1 MLIYYS
7 FRAPVTPNGLLSS
20 HRDIM
25 VINYGHKHEHGGLT
39 DTDLV
44 TLTNVL
50 LFEVYPFRRHF
61 HMLRLK

>member
-1 MLIYYS
+1 M
-7 FRAPVTPNGLLSS
+7 TPNGLLSS

-25 VINYGHKHEHGGLT
+25 VINYGQKHEHGGLT

-50 LFEVYPFRRHF
+50 LFEVNLY
-61 HMLRLK
+61 LKSLSHVKIKINTGGL